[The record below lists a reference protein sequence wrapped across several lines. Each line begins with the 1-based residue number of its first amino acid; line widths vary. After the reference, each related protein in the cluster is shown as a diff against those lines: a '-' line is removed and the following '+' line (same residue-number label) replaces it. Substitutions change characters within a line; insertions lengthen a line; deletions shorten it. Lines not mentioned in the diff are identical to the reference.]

1 MYEII
6 SITEINMMV
15 NERVIR
21 QSTLAGQKRLEEV
34 TADFEESAMWNTV
47 RKTDR
52 EDNKF
57 KGFWGLRVGTGAK
70 GGMK

>member
-34 TADFEESAMWNTV
+34 TADF
-47 RKTDR
+47 
-52 EDNKF
+52 
-57 KGFWGLRVGTGAK
+57 
-70 GGMK
+70 